1 MLNKDFYKLRREFNP
16 RVVPSIDFIPDPDDP
31 GYPRIQ
37 GNMPYPD
44 PFGGELPL
52 DAVKANPRRGS
63 STDKK
68 EAFQDFLNRGG
79 SQLVAQVPSQM
90 PGAYNMGVG
99 MGPGID
105 HGIAG
110 NLSDIQQMPYRYGDQ
125 GGIQQMPYTGGVP
138 SLIDFGKGIE
148 ALKKGKERGGVM
160 NDSTYE
166 ALQMLQGY

>member
-1 MLNKDFYKLRREFNP
+1 MN
-16 RVVPSIDFIPDPDDP
+16 
-31 GYPRIQ
+31 
-37 GNMPYPD
+37 
-44 PFGGELPL
+44 
-52 DAVKANPRRGS
+52 
-63 STDKK
+63 T
-68 EAFQDFLNRGG
+68 FQDLLNRLRGNDI
-79 SQLVAQVPSQM
+79 PSQM
-90 PGAYNMGVG
+90 PGAYK

-125 GGIQQMPYTGGVP
+125 GGIQQMPYRGGAIPGTDMGNVAGLQSIIKQDIP
-138 SLIDFGKGIE
+138 AVTLDGGKTYFDPRDGSPIDMDNLSSKDFYFDSSGRGIDFGKGIE

>member
-1 MLNKDFYKLRREFNP
+1 MN
-16 RVVPSIDFIPDPDDP
+16 
-31 GYPRIQ
+31 
-37 GNMPYPD
+37 
-44 PFGGELPL
+44 
-52 DAVKANPRRGS
+52 
-63 STDKK
+63 T
-68 EAFQDFLNRGG
+68 FQDLLNRLRGNDI
-79 SQLVAQVPSQM
+79 PSQM
-90 PGAYNMGVG
+90 PGAYK

-125 GGIQQMPYTGGVP
+125 GQGGIQQMPYTGGVP
-138 SLIDFGKGIE
+138 SLIDFGKGLE

>member
-1 MLNKDFYKLRREFNP
+1 MGYFQDLLN
-16 RVVPSIDFIPDPDDP
+16 
-31 GYPRIQ
+31 RIRTI
-37 GNMPYPD
+37 NMPSVSMPE
-44 PFGGELPL
+44 PE
-52 DAVKANPRRGS
+52 
-63 STDKK
+63 
-68 EAFQDFLNRGG
+68 
-79 SQLVAQVPSQM
+79 VPSQM
-90 PGAYNMGVG
+90 PGAYKMGVG

-105 HGIAG
+105 HGITG
-110 NLSDIQQMPYRYGDQ
+110 NLSDIQKMPYRYGDQ